1 MAIEIE
7 ANEWTKVIA
16 PTRKE
21 EGNSDIFLQPGLS
34 LRGIRAR
41 QFAHHEKGVARLN
54 NGSFGSCPALV
65 QAAQAE
71 WKAQHLK
78 QPDAFLNYDLEIETN
93 KCRAAVAELIGA
105 SSVEEVAL
113 LDNVTT
119 VVAML
124 AQNLVWDFVEGRFNK
139 GDAVLLLNFAYGAVK
154 ACFEGVI
161 NKAGGRVVYAKI
173 PFPVSSPSQILECFQ
188 NSLQQLR
195 DENPG
200 MAIRLAVVDH
210 ITSMPAVL
218 LPVREM
224 VALARRHGVEQVFV
238 DGAHAF
244 GSVSVN
250 VREIDADYYSS
261 NLHKWF
267 FTPPTVAFFHCKPQH
282 LSRLHHPVVSSQ
294 YGKGLHAECYWTG
307 TRDYSAILTIPSA
320 VEFVKELG
328 GVDLVRT
335 FNHNS
340 VLTVGKML
348 AREWKTVVGAPPDMV
363 PSMVMVGV
371 PPELNIQSFEE
382 GLELRTLL
390 RQKFH
395 VEIPLHYVPDEDQ
408 QLADQ
413 VSQCPG
419 IKAYVR
425 VSHQLYNTIEDYH
438 SLRDAINSLARIRW
452 TPGRFGEEELDE
464 ALHRLRLDA
473 P

>member
-1 MAIEIE
+1 MET
-7 ANEWTKVIA
+7 NEWTKVSA

-21 EGNSDIFLQPGLS
+21 EEEEGSRDIFLQPGLS

-41 QFAHHEKGVARLN
+41 QFAHHRKGVARLN

-71 WKAQHLK
+71 LKAQHLK
-78 QPDAFLNYDLEIETN
+78 QPDAFFNYDLEIDTN
-93 KCRAAVAELIGA
+93 ISRAAIAEMIGA
-105 SSVEEVAL
+105 DSVDEVVL

-119 VVAML
+119 AVAML
-124 AQNLVWDFVEGRFNK
+124 AQDLVWDFVEGRFQK

-154 ACFEGVI
+154 ACFEGI
-161 NKAGGRVVYAKI
+161 ISKAGGRVVYAKI
-173 PFPVSSPSQILECFQ
+173 PFPVSSASQILECFQ
-188 NSLQQLR
+188 KSLDELT

-200 MAIRLAVVDH
+200 MVIRFAIIDH

-224 VALARRHGVEQVFV
+224 VTLARRHGVEQVFV
-238 DGAHAF
+238 DGAHAL
-244 GSVSVN
+244 GNVSIN

-282 LSRLHHPVVSSQ
+282 RSRLHHPVVSSQ
-294 YGKGLHAECYWTG
+294 YGKGLDAECYWTG
-307 TRDYSAILTIPSA
+307 TRDYSAILAIPSA

-348 AREWKTVVGAPPDMV
+348 AREWRTVVGAPPDMV
-363 PSMVMVGV
+363 SSMVMVGV
-371 PPELNIQSFEE
+371 PPALNIRSFEQ

-390 RQKFH
+390 RQTFH
-395 VEIPLHYVPDEDQ
+395 VEVPLHYVPDEDQ

-425 VSHQLYNTIEDYH
+425 VSHQLYNTMEDYYA
-438 SLRDAINSLARIRW
+438 LRDAINSLVRTKWA
-452 TPGRFGEEELDE
+452 PGQLC
-464 ALHRLRLDA
+464 
-473 P
+473 